1 MSKENKS
8 SEIAQQSG
16 PSQVTATE
24 EMVTAIPHGIGL
36 AELATSI
43 NLIGSEATSVTNPQ
57 APLSSRTSRIPG
69 SPERSDD
76 KKSSVRTSPI
86 LGRPKRYALE
96 LWVEIEVSLDH
107 FLPPEDDSISEDFAR
122 ESLDQAYPG
131 CTGVYLDRDGHMLAF
146 YGKKGTHKA
155 GLILEVAVE
164 ASRAIHNLREWA
176 RYPARWR
183 SRVISLSEA
192 NVTLAGCKQLR
203 RERYR
208 QAMLELREQKHYGP
222 KPFVPE
228 PSHEAASFLPSYGAE
243 TESTLESC
251 EGPSSCHHVAKAL
264 PLVRHPW
271 LPMTPTAYRHLQT
284 MDTGETS
291 TDEAHQLHEHLS
303 QCTKRRRSRG
313 SRSSKASTTSE
324 ASSTHQQSETGK
336 SYTLVASSSTT
347 ERKKKE
353 GFSSKITIPDFCG
366 KEGHANEAA
375 SAFRAWARSIT
386 YYRDYYQDSY
396 LMPLVV
402 ASLKGDAVDVFDWT
416 RTLDPDNT
424 QDLLTLLQMLR
435 EHYCGSLTFREQR
448 NMVENLHQ
456 KSHESGVD
464 FLIRVGKAF
473 HTLAK
478 DWKGELTGEEIRS
491 LQYEVS
497 MNGVREDI
505 RHVLDTQQVK
515 SETLLLPHDMYEAVK
530 NMRLTLLAIRDWKA
544 ELGLLL
550 IPYSRALATSQT
562 TAFAAAVDELEDD
575 ASYEADLVQSGN
587 EGSLETASN
596 PDDEAGVFVPNFV
609 EEMVGG
615 DSVLQ
620 IKMAWAIHAHKQST
634 RCCFRCNSPDHLIKD
649 YPEKNEFG
657 PPQLKGPQQN
667 KLAQD

>member
-1 MSKENKS
+1 
-8 SEIAQQSG
+8 
-16 PSQVTATE
+16 
-24 EMVTAIPHGIGL
+24 MVTAVPHSIGL
-36 AELATSI
+36 ADLVTSI
-43 NLIGSEATSVTNPQ
+43 NLIGSEAASVTNPQ
-57 APLSSRTSRIPG
+57 APLSSRISRIPG

-76 KKSSVRTSPI
+76 KKSPVKTSPI

-96 LWVEIEVSLDH
+96 LWVDIEVSSDH

-122 ESLDQAYPG
+122 ESLGQAYPG

-146 YGKKGTHKA
+146 YGKKGAHKA

-176 RYPARWR
+176 GYPARWR
-183 SRVISLSEA
+183 SKVISLSEA
-192 NVTLAGCKQLR
+192 NMALAGCKQLK

-208 QAMLELREQKHYGP
+208 QAMLELREQKYYGS

-228 PSHEAASFLPSYGAE
+228 PSHEAASFPPSYGAE
-243 TESTLESC
+243 TEFTLENR
-251 EGPSSCHHVAKAL
+251 EGPSSCHHSAKAL
-264 PLVRHPW
+264 PSVRHPG
-271 LPMTPTAYRHLQT
+271 LPTTPTAYRHLQT

-291 TDEAHQLHEHLS
+291 TDEAHQLHERLS

-313 SRSSKASTTSE
+313 SRSSKASTASE
-324 ASSTHQQSETGK
+324 ASTTHQQSEMGK
-336 SYTLVASSSTT
+336 SSTLVASSSTT

-366 KEGHANEAA
+366 KEGYANEAA

-386 YYRDYYQDSY
+386 YYRDCYQDSY

-402 ASLKGDAVDVFDWT
+402 ASLKGDAADIFDWMQ
-416 RTLDPDNT
+416 TLDPDNT
-424 QDLLTLLQMLR
+424 QDFSMLLQMLR
-435 EHYCGSLTFREQR
+435 EHNCGLLMFREQR

-456 KSHESGVD
+456 KSQESGVD
-464 FLIRVGKAF
+464 FLIRVGKAV

-515 SETLLLPHDMYEAVK
+515 SEILLSPHDMYEAVK
-530 NMRLTLLAIRDWKA
+530 KYETYIACNQRLEGRTR
-544 ELGLLL
+544 
-550 IPYSRALATSQT
+550 ATSHPVFKSPGYKPKFHKT
-562 TAFAAAVDELEDD
+562 TAFAAAVDEPEDD
-575 ASYEADLVQSGN
+575 ASYEADLIQSGN
-587 EGSLETASN
+587 EGSLETTSN
-596 PDDEAGVFVPNFV
+596 PEDEAGVFVPNFV

-615 DSVLQ
+615 DNVPQ
-620 IKMAWAIHAHKQST
+620 IKMARLFMPTSRALDAVSGAI
-634 RCCFRCNSPDHLIKD
+634 PLIT
-649 YPEKNEFG
+649 
-657 PPQLKGPQQN
+657 
-667 KLAQD
+667 